1 MWKAGPGQLVSAD
14 PWPQV
19 RQSCFKALHLPS
31 AVTPGHERCFYR
43 RGKDA
48 HPLAFTVALLLRT
61 YDGGG
66 WEGPLT
72 WDSLHEPICNGH
84 TYSALAVEQ
93 LPREYRSSR
102 TIAVWSP
109 ERWHS
114 VALTND
120 GLAFVG
126 SGDPIDIA
134 ARWRD
139 GVDVFDLAADLRSR
153 AQLPWMG

>member
-1 MWKAGPGQLVSAD
+1 M
-14 PWPQV
+14 
-19 RQSCFKALHLPS
+19 
-31 AVTPGHERCFYR
+31 PGHERCFHR

-61 YDGGG
+61 YDGTG
-66 WEGPLT
+66 WDGPLT

-84 TYSALAVEQ
+84 TLSALAVEQ
-93 LPREYRSSR
+93 LPREYRNSR

-114 VALTND
+114 VGLTND

-139 GVDVFDLAADLRSR
+139 GVDVFELAADLRAR
-153 AQLPWMG
+153 AQLQCAD